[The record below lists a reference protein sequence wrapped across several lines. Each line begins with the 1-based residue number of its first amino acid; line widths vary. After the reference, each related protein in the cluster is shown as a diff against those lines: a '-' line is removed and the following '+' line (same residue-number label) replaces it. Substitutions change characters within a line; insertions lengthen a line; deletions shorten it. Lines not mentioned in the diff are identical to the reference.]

1 MLDKISIPNYSFK
14 QEKFNSISHFIG
26 VPIGFII
33 LVTSFILLSLK
44 TIRFDFF
51 VGLFIYSISIISLYF
66 ASGLYHSE
74 SADNTNSKKIKRVL
88 DHCTIY
94 VLIAGTYTPI
104 CLYLASI
111 TYVGYILL
119 AVEWFL
125 AIIGIAINAIDF
137 SNIYVKIISM
147 VLYLGLGW
155 LILFSGQFIYLPF
168 ESFLFILIGG
178 IIYTIG
184 SILYGIGHKK
194 IYFHSIFHIFVL
206 IGTILQAIGVLLLF
220 I

>member
-137 SNIYVKIISM
+137 SNIFVKIISM